1 MRRADRLFDIIQILR
16 TAKRPVTAAAL
27 AEKLEVT
34 PRTIYRD
41 VATLQARRV
50 PIDGEAGV
58 GYILRRGFDLPPLM
72 FTTEEVE
79 AIVLG
84 ARMIPRLR
92 DAKLQRAAESVLDK
106 VTVVLPEQLREQL
119 AAPRFYVSG
128 GNARLAK
135 GIDLGALRGAIRDN
149 RKMRIVYMDEKGKRT
164 RRVIWPIAM
173 AYYVDVT
180 VIGAWCETRKDYR
193 HFRVERVASSSV
205 LDEQFVS
212 TPELLQGWM
221 ALGKERMEEPL

>member
-1 MRRADRLFDIIQILR
+1 VRRADRLFDIIQILR
-16 TAKRPVTAAAL
+16 TARRPVTAAAL
-27 AEKLEVT
+27 AETLEVT
-34 PRTIYRD
+34 PRTVYRD

-50 PIDGEAGV
+50 PIDGAAGV
-58 GYILRRGFDLPPLM
+58 GYVLRRGFDLPPLM

-106 VTVVLPEQLREQL
+106 VTVVLPEQLRAQL
-119 AAPRFYVSG
+119 AAPRFYVSSG
-128 GNARLAK
+128 SARPAK

-149 RKMRIVYMDEKGKRT
+149 RKMRIAYVDEKGKRT
-164 RRVIWPIAM
+164 RRTIWPIAM

-180 VIGAWCETRKDYR
+180 VIGAWCELRKDYR
-193 HFRVERVASSSV
+193 HFRVERVASSAV

-212 TPELLQGWM
+212 DPALLQGWM
-221 ALGKERMEEPL
+221 ALGKERMEEPP

>member
-27 AEKLEVT
+27 AEKLECT

-41 VATLQARRV
+41 VATLQARRI

-58 GYILRRGFDLPPLM
+58 GYVLRRGFDLPPLM

-106 VTVVLPEQLREQL
+106 VTVVLPEQLRAEL
-119 AAPRFYVSG
+119 ASQRFYVSG
-128 GNARLAK
+128 GSARPAK

-149 RKMRIVYMDEKGKRT
+149 RKLRIVYVDERGKRT

-180 VIGAWCETRKDYR
+180 VIGAWCELRKDYR
-193 HFRVERVASSSV
+193 HFRVERVASSTV

-212 TPELLQGWM
+212 DPDLLRGWM
-221 ALGKERMEEPL
+221 ALGKERMEEAP

>member
-16 TAKRPVTAAAL
+16 TAKRPVTAATL

-58 GYILRRGFDLPPLM
+58 GYVLRRGFDLPPLM

-106 VTVVLPEQLREQL
+106 VTVVLPEQLRAEL
-119 AAPRFYVSG
+119 ASPRFYVSG
-128 GNARLAK
+128 GSARPAK

-149 RKMRIVYMDEKGKRT
+149 RKMRIAYVDERGKRT

-180 VIGAWCETRKDYR
+180 VIGAWCELRKDYR
-193 HFRVERVASSSV
+193 HFRVERVESSAT
-205 LDEQFVS
+205 LDERFEAD
-212 TPELLQGWM
+212 PDLLRGWM
-221 ALGKERMEEPL
+221 ALGKERMEESL